1 MNMTTGGLMYTY
13 SAKPS
18 TIEEVQTTIE
28 NWFGTRYKEAKPRF
42 SLKPNETGLDVFI
55 SHSTHH
61 DLKVEIIER
70 CLLFQV
76 KHTRLNLNLE
86 GFLLRSAYE
95 DERLCLRIE
104 RDPELEHRLLVSI
117 LQQFRNTKHPAFCTR
132 ILRAVKDLETDLT
145 SASIDA
151 ATAARTDNL
160 VMLEALTSAPWV
172 SELAAQDPIVASKLR
187 GFELRQEMLNKAEGV
202 LTSGK
207 VAELL
212 KLSRQAV
219 DKRRA
224 AHQLLAL
231 TQGKRGY
238 SYPSFQFEDGKTLDG
253 LEEALRNLSALD
265 PWMQLRFFTSP
276 HERLGNKTPI
286 EALRSGRV
294 NDVVRTASG
303 YGEQGPM

>member
-1 MNMTTGGLMYTY
+1 MYTY

-28 NWFGTRYKEAKPRF
+28 NWFGTRYKEAKPPF
-42 SLKPNETGLDVFI
+42 SLKSNQTGLNVFI
-55 SHSTHH
+55 SHSAH

-86 GFLLRSAYE
+86 RFLLRSAYE
-95 DERLCLRIE
+95 DETLRLRIE

-117 LQQFRNTKHPAFCTR
+117 LKQFRNTKHPAFCVR

-145 SASIDA
+145 NTLIDE
-151 ATAARTDNL
+151 ATAAPTDKL
-160 VMLEALTSAPWV
+160 VMLEALSSAPWV

-187 GFELRQEMLNKAEGV
+187 GFELRQEMLKKAEGV
-202 LTSGK
+202 LSSEK

-212 KLSRQAV
+212 NLSRQAV

-224 AHQLLAL
+224 ANQLLAL
-231 TQGKRGY
+231 TQGRRGY
-238 SYPSFQFEDGKTLDG
+238 SYPSFQFGDGKTLDG
-253 LEEALRNLSALD
+253 LEEVLRNLSALD

-294 NDVVRTASG
+294 NDVVRAASG
-303 YGEQGPM
+303 YGEQGAL